1 MRGLFKKDNFE
12 DELARS
18 MQDQLSVVSR
28 RIKLG
33 SDRLSGAID
42 RIAEAIK
49 IFEDTGFKKQA
60 KELDLFLTKLAQEG
74 AMVQDY
80 SPWADLTEEE
90 MAFYDSLSGEQK
102 RRLKGLVG
110 GAGNAEEDYKD
121 FIDFIKEFHAANKTP
136 EAPKEFAIKSL
147 MPPRLPEMVEAPGSD
162 IIEMESLF
170 SADDEIFSKKKA

>member
-1 MRGLFKKDNFE
+1 MKGIFKKENFE

-28 RIKLG
+28 KIKLG

-74 AMVQDY
+74 AEIKPY
-80 SPWADLTEEE
+80 SPWDDLTEEE
-90 MAFYDSLSGEQK
+90 MSFYNSLSGEQK
-102 RRLKGLVG
+102 RKLKGLVG
-110 GAGNAEEDYKD
+110 GAGDAEEDYKD
-121 FIDFIKEFHAANKTP
+121 FIDFIKEFHEMHKI
-136 EAPKEFAIKSL
+136 PKELKMQSIV
-147 MPPRLPEMVEAPGSD
+147 PPRMTEVAEVPGSD
-162 IIEMESLF
+162 VIEMESLL
-170 SADDEIFSKKKA
+170 SADDEQEFSKKKA